1 MAGIAERAQKRTQ
14 QERSEISR
22 RRVLDA
28 AVDLLST
35 EGYSATSTLRIQQ
48 EAGISRGRLLHQ
60 FPSRDALLVAAVQ
73 HLAASRVDDLRY
85 RDDWSEDPSTRI
97 DQAVDTMWS
106 TYHQPYFWAA
116 TELWLAARSNDE
128 LRQALL
134 PQERHLGR
142 LLRDATDAF
151 FGTELCGHTGYR
163 RVREV
168 LIAAMRGIALTY
180 AIEPRD
186 PYSDPHLAEWKDLA
200 LTVLVPSSHTVR
212 R

>member
-1 MAGIAERAQKRTQ
+1 MATLEGTQKRTQ
-14 QERSEISR
+14 KRTQRERSEISR
-22 RRVLDA
+22 RRILDA
-28 AVDLLST
+28 AVTVLST

-85 RDDWSEDPSTRI
+85 GRQWSDDPLERI

-106 TYHQPYFWAA
+106 TYRQPYFWAA
-116 TELWLAARSNDE
+116 TELWLAARSNEE

-134 PQERHLGR
+134 PEERRLGR
-142 LLRDATDAF
+142 LVRDAADAF
-151 FGTELCGHTGYR
+151 FGAELCARPRYR
-163 RVREV
+163 GVREI

-180 AIEPRD
+180 AVEPRD
-186 PYSDPHLAEWKDLA
+186 PYSDPHLEEWRGLA
-200 LTVLVPSSHTVR
+200 VAMLGRVA
-212 R
+212 